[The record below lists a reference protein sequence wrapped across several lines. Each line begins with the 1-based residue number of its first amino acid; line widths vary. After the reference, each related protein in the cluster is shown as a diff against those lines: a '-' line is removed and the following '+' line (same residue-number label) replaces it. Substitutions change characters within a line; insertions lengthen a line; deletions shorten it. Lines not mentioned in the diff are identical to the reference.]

1 MFKFLYGL
9 ILFFVLLVL
18 LAGALGIGFLR
29 SIFGIGKQQSS
40 RRSDDTTHTP
50 SNPDKDKIF
59 GDHEGE
65 YVDFEEIDTPESP
78 EGNLKESEKEE

>member
-1 MFKFLYGL
+1 MFKFLFGL

-29 SIFGIGKQQSS
+29 SIFGSGKQSS
-40 RRSDDTTHTP
+40 HRSDDTIRTS

-65 YVDFEEIDTPESP
+65 YVDYEEIKTPEAP
-78 EGNLKESEKEE
+78 KEDFKQIEKE

>member
-1 MFKFLYGL
+1 MFKFLFGL
-9 ILFFVLLVL
+9 IFFFVLLVL

-29 SIFGIGKQQSS
+29 SIFGSGKQSS
-40 RRSDDTTHTP
+40 HRSDDTIRTS

-65 YVDFEEIDTPESP
+65 YVDYEENKTPEAP
-78 EGNLKESEKEE
+78 KEDFKENEKK

>member
-1 MFKFLYGL
+1 MFKFLFGL
-9 ILFFVLLVL
+9 IFFFVLLVL

-65 YVDFEEIDTPESP
+65 YVDYEEIKTPEAP
-78 EGNLKESEKEE
+78 KEDFKENEKE

>member
-1 MFKFLYGL
+1 MFKFLFGL
-9 ILFFVLLVL
+9 IFFFVLLVL

-29 SIFGIGKQQSS
+29 SIFGSGKQSS
-40 RRSDDTTHTP
+40 HRSDDTIRTS

-65 YVDFEEIDTPESP
+65 YVDYEEIKTPEAP
-78 EGNLKESEKEE
+78 KENLKESEKEQ